1 MSDPNQ
7 KTLPIY
13 SVTPFTMLDFPGR
26 TACIVW
32 FSGCNMR
39 CGYCHNP
46 QIVKGKGRGTSEQ
59 VLAFLKRRQG
69 LLDGVV
75 LSGGEASV
83 YPGLPDFIQEA
94 RALGYAIKLDT
105 NGLRPDIIRDFLDR
119 GFLDYVALDYKAPPD
134 KFKKV
139 TGVAKFNDFSK
150 TLALLCAQKT
160 VPFEIRTTVHT
171 ALMDEGD
178 IRAIMQ
184 ELDDRA
190 YNGVYYIQNFR
201 ADNDR
206 PTLGMLP
213 PQTRELDCNSLPSGK
228 NFKVEFRNFKE
239 TELTHGKTGNPHAN
253 LSPEIRRQGD
263 QLAHS
268 RVD

>member
-1 MSDPNQ
+1 MSDDI
-7 KTLPIY
+7 KDILPVY

-46 QIVKGKGRGTSEQ
+46 QIVKGKGRGTAEQ
-59 VLAFLKRRQG
+59 VLEFLKRRQG

-83 YPGLPDFIQEA
+83 YPGLPGFIRKIREM
-94 RALGYAIKLDT
+94 GYAVKLDT
-105 NGLRPDIIRDFLDR
+105 NGLRPDIVGNFLDD
-119 GFLDYVALDYKAPPD
+119 GFLDYIALDYKAPPE

-139 TGVAKFNDFSK
+139 TGVAKFADFSQ
-150 TLALLCAQKT
+150 TLSLLCGQNA

-171 ALMDEGD
+171 ALMDEND
-178 IRAIMQ
+178 ICAILHD
-184 ELDDRA
+184 LDSRDYR
-190 YNGVYYIQNFR
+190 GTYYVQNFR

-213 PQTRELDCNSLPSGK
+213 PQKRQLDCAALPATK
-228 NFKVEFRNFKE
+228 KFRVAFRNFDIS
-239 TELTHGKTGNPHAN
+239 A
-253 LSPEIRRQGD
+253 
-263 QLAHS
+263 
-268 RVD
+268 